1 MSLRIVSVEGGWYMP
16 VIPELRTLEK
26 EDLGFKASLLYKV
39 IHGLK
44 MNK

>member
-1 MSLRIVSVEGGWYMP
+1 MSLRIVSVEGSWCMP
-16 VIPELRTLEK
+16 VIPALKTLEK
-26 EDLGFKASLLYKV
+26 KDPGFKASLLYKV